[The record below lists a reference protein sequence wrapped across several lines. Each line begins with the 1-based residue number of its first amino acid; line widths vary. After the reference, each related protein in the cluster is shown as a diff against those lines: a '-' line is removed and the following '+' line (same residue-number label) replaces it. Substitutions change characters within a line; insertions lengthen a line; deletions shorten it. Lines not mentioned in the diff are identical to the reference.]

1 MEDEPETFFVE
12 DIGDVSVNV
21 GGYEGTIR
29 AIPREFRMREMSTQ
43 EREKA
48 LEYAHILSKKINER
62 LEADFPISTNFTSSH
77 VNLSIM
83 QGGTSNIRRLA
94 SIGHNNILTDVRVI
108 YPVYGEEDA
117 MFVSE
122 EEVIERAVSIIK
134 ADIVYSNSVVAKKL
148 DTLNDNF
155 SRLFEFLKESVELV
169 PGGDEAKRLSE
180 NFMEKS
186 LEQNT

>member
-1 MEDEPETFFVE
+1 M
-12 DIGDVSVNV
+12 
-21 GGYEGTIR
+21 
-29 AIPREFRMREMSTQ
+29 
-43 EREKA
+43 
-48 LEYAHILSKKINER
+48 
-62 LEADFPISTNFTSSH
+62 
-77 VNLSIM
+77 
-83 QGGTSNIRRLA
+83 RRLA
-94 SIGHNNILTDVRVI
+94 SIGHNNMLTDVRVI